1 MIGAEH
7 IIPCI
12 GPMST
17 SLYGLKVF
25 VQTLIAAKPWL
36 VEPSLLPFEWKDQSQ
51 LWKKGG
57 KKLKVAVIWDDGV
70 VRPHP
75 PILRGLKEVVDK
87 LKASESVEV
96 VDWTPYKHD
105 EAWSIIVS
113 PHARHQ

>member
-1 MIGAEH
+1 
-7 IIPCI
+7 
-12 GPMST
+12 MST

-70 VRPHP
+70 VKPHP